1 MNKLTH
7 YHRRSSGVIG
17 DKGGSDDKS
26 DKNRTGMSQMKDK
39 NSPHTKLHQNEVG
52 EDDLG

>member
-1 MNKLTH
+1 MLTH
-7 YHRRSSGVIG
+7 YCGRSTGVIG

-39 NSPHTKLHQNEVG
+39 NSPHTKGHQNEVG
-52 EDDLG
+52 